1 MSERKAVVAVK
12 ALALVVFWAQFV
24 SQIGQALKN
33 LTQPAAQSPRAP
45 NVDARIA
52 KADACPEQA
61 KRNVVFVGC
70 DGIYD

>member
-1 MSERKAVVAVK
+1 MRKRKALVAVK
-12 ALALVVFWAQFV
+12 ALALAVFSTQFV

-33 LTQPAAQSPRAP
+33 LARPAAQSPRAP
-45 NVDARIA
+45 NADAVVA
-52 KADACPEQA
+52 KADACAEQA